1 MRYKT
6 RRTITSLDIL
16 LLTYNNLENTKR
28 CIKALYDNTLNF
40 SLTIL
45 DNASTDG
52 TIDYLKDIATF
63 NMNITLELQDENLG
77 IVKGRNYLYK
87 ISNKISP
94 STDYIMFL
102 DNDQFVNANWKEV
115 YLQFMKEGYD
125 IVGSEAWQM
134 DRRRCIPKKKCV
146 RLTEEFNY
154 VGCGGMMIKHHVIK
168 DIGLFDEQFAPMYFE
183 DPDFCYR
190 AFEAGYR
197 IIWRPYF
204 IDHQPHKLLKKELNV
219 DRLTIYFDSHKK
231 FVKKHGSTFFPVL
244 RIPPKSLQNLSH
256 AKVL

>member
-1 MRYKT
+1 MRYRT
-6 RRTITSLDIL
+6 RSTITPLDIL

-28 CIKALYDNTLNF
+28 CIEALYKNTLNF

-52 TIDYLKDIATF
+52 TVEYLQGMAVF
-63 NMNITLELQDENLG
+63 NTNITLELQDENLG

-87 ISNKISP
+87 MSNGISP

-102 DNDQFVNANWKEV
+102 DNDQFVNANWEEV
-115 YLQFMKEGYD
+115 YLQLMKEGYD

-134 DRRRCIPKKKCV
+134 DRRRCIPKKKCIKP
-146 RLTEEFNY
+146 TEEFNY

-168 DIGLFDEQFAPMYFE
+168 DIGMFDEQFSPMYFE

-190 AFEAGYR
+190 AFDAGYR

-204 IDHQPHKLLKKELNV
+204 IDHQPHNLLKKELNV
-219 DRLTIYFDSHKK
+219 DRFINYFNSHEKFAKK
-231 FVKKHGSTFFPVL
+231 YGYTFPPPL
-244 RIPPKSLQNLSH
+244 RIPPQCLKNKFSIG
-256 AKVL
+256 V